1 MNRPRR
7 LGLALLLLAVLGLTL
22 SGCKKP
28 RSQTTTPDQQNKPPR
43 SERPSRT
50 AGLGPSW
57 EQNVRVRSA
66 LDQNDVPRAERLAR
80 AIVDKQPANAEAH
93 FLLGKALMAQK
104 KTDDARTFFEK
115 AAALAP
121 DNSLYRRTLAENL
134 DLAAQEAITKDDPPR
149 AIGFWKRCLGLKYKP
164 AQTEQN
170 LAEAYRAQGEAL
182 RGKKQEAEAEKAF
195 REAMAL
201 IPANPIPRL
210 DLATLLLASDRLL
223 EAERVLK
230 DLVDAHPSFEPGHL
244 AYVRLLH
251 RMGDIRGAQAQI
263 DRLLGLKPDS
273 EAALALKAELEKEV
287 PIGPGG
293 PSRPRTGSEPDFG
306 LGSEPGLEPDPDL
319 VQKLTILESTSNF
332 QGQAELLREY
342 LKAHPEGD
350 WARLRL
356 GMVLERAGDVPGAL
370 AAVEE
375 FLATHAGDPRAQFF
389 KARCLQLSGDLDGA
403 LAILD
408 ILVQEKKAN
417 LQVFD
422 EIGQVYAKKG
432 RFDEAKAAWNKA
444 LAIDPEYAGV
454 LFNFGQLAMEQKDFA
469 AAGTHFDQAIQKEPF
484 NLKFRFFA
492 GLNLKQQARQAEAR
506 AAWQSAKVYLNAG
519 DPYGARI
526 LRALGEP
533 VPAAPPVSPL
543 TAPPPTLTTGA
554 PPPLP
559 PATPTG
565 SATTAAPPEV
575 AGVGAAAPPPAGQ
588 VPGGSAEPTYLA
600 ALDAARAG
608 QFPEAIAGFQAVLQ
622 DSPNNLN
629 ARINLGKVYAAQ
641 GSQAEAALQFL
652 LAVRTSPDHP
662 AATKALLNA
671 YTELGLHRQ
680 AADLTGR
687 LVQAN
692 PARAAEFPEFKAGA
706 ALPRSNPRAYE
717 PFVRTLL
724 QNRQPEEA
732 LPVIQA
738 AVAENPENPRFVVL
752 EGEVRYCLGQ
762 LEEAERTLQRAIT
775 MDPADPEPFLKLG
788 DLYAARQ
795 QMDQAFAQYQ
805 LAQKARFLDPDTAFS
820 IVDRLEAIGK
830 KTEANLLLSRLK
842 GMNLSQPQLE
852 KLRARTATP

>member
-1 MNRPRR
+1 MNHPRR
-7 LGLALLLLAVLGLTL
+7 LGLAILLLAVLALTL

-28 RSQTTTPDQQNKPPR
+28 RSQTANPDQPNKPPR

-66 LDQNDVPRAERLAR
+66 LDQNDAPRAERLAR

-134 DLAAQEAITKDDPPR
+134 DLAAQEAITSDDPPR
-149 AIGFWKRCLGLKYKP
+149 AIGYWKRCLGLKYKP

-182 RGKKQEAEAEKAF
+182 RGRKQDAEAEKAF

-210 DLATLLLASDRLL
+210 DLANLLLGSDRLL

-251 RMGDIRGAQAQI
+251 RMGDVRGAQAQI
-263 DRLLGLKPDS
+263 DRLLSLKPDS
-273 EAALALKAELEKEV
+273 AAALALRAELEKEV
-287 PIGPGG
+287 PIGPGT
-293 PSRPRTGSEPDFG
+293 PSRPRPGSTPDFG
-306 LGSEPGLEPDPDL
+306 LGSESGLEPDPDL

-332 QGQAELLREY
+332 QGQAQLLRDY
-342 LKAHPEGD
+342 LKEHPEGD

-356 GMVLERAGDVPGAL
+356 GMVLERAGDIPGAL

-375 FLATHAGDPRAQFF
+375 FLATHADDPRAQFF

-417 LQVFD
+417 LQVYD

-469 AAGTHFDQAIQKEPF
+469 TAATRFDQAIQKEPF

-492 GLNLKQQARQAEAR
+492 GLNLKQQGREAEAR

-543 TAPPPTLTTGA
+543 TAPPPTLTTGGST
-554 PPPLP
+554 PLP
-559 PATPTG
+559 PTTLNG
-565 SATTAAPPEV
+565 SAT
-575 AGVGAAAPPPAGQ
+575 AAAVSTTPPAGTGAAGQ
-588 VPGGSAEPTYLA
+588 VPGGTGEPTYLA

-608 QFPEAIAGFQAVLQ
+608 QFAEAIAGFQAVLQ
-622 DSPNNLN
+622 ESPNNLN

-652 LAVRTSPDHP
+652 LAVRASPDHP

-671 YTELGLHRQ
+671 YSELGLHRQ
-680 AADLTGR
+680 AAELTGR

-692 PARAAEFPEFKAGA
+692 PARAAEFPEYKAGA

-738 AVAENPENPRFVVL
+738 AVAENPENPKFVVL

-762 LEEAERTLQRAIT
+762 LEEAEKTLQHAIT

-842 GMNLSQPQLE
+842 GMNLSEPQLE

>member
-7 LGLALLLLAVLGLTL
+7 LGLAVLLLAVLALTL

-28 RSQTTTPDQQNKPPR
+28 RSQTANPDQPNKPPR

-66 LDQNDVPRAERLAR
+66 LDQNDAPRAERLAR

-134 DLAAQEAITKDDPPR
+134 DLAAQEAITQDDPLR
-149 AIGFWKRCLGLKYKP
+149 AIGLWKRCLGLKFKP

-182 RGKKQEAEAEKAF
+182 RGKNQEAEAEKAF

-210 DLATLLLASDRLL
+210 DLANLLLGSDRLL

-251 RMGDIRGAQAQI
+251 RMGDVRGALAQI

-273 EAALALKAELEKEV
+273 EAALVLRAELEKEV
-287 PIGPGG
+287 PIGPGAL
-293 PSRPRTGSEPDFG
+293 SRPRPDTGADFG
-306 LGSEPGLEPDPDL
+306 LGSDPGLEPDPDL

-332 QGQAELLREY
+332 QGQAQVLRDY
-342 LKAHPEGD
+342 LKDNPEAD

-370 AAVEE
+370 AAVEG
-375 FLATHAGDPRAQFF
+375 FLASHPDDPRAQFF

-432 RFDEAKAAWNKA
+432 RFDEATAAWNKA

-469 AAGTHFDQAIQKEPF
+469 AAATHFDQAIQKEPF

-492 GLNLKQQARQAEAR
+492 GLNLKQQGRDAEAQ
-506 AAWQSAKVYLNAG
+506 AAWQSAKAYLNAG

-533 VPAAPPVSPL
+533 VPTAAPVSPL

-554 PPPLP
+554 ATPLP
-559 PATPTG
+559 PVTTAG
-565 SATTAAPPEV
+565 ATTTGVPPAAPG
-575 AGVGAAAPPPAGQ
+575 AGIAAPAAGQ
-588 VPGGSAEPTYLA
+588 VPGGMAEPTYLA

-608 QFPEAIAGFQAVLQ
+608 KFPEAIAGFQAVLQ
-622 DSPNNLN
+622 QSPNNIN
-629 ARINLGKVYAAQ
+629 ARINLGKVHAAQ
-641 GSQAEAALQFL
+641 GSHAEAAVQFL
-652 LAVRTSPDHP
+652 LAMRTSPDHP
-662 AATKALLNA
+662 AATRALLNA
-671 YTELGLHRQ
+671 YSELGLHRQ

-687 LVQAN
+687 LIQAN

-738 AVAENPENPRFVVL
+738 AVEENPENPRFVVL
-752 EGEVRYCLGQ
+752 EGEVRYCMGQ
-762 LEEAERTLQRAIT
+762 LEEAEKTLQRAIT

-788 DLYAARQ
+788 DLFAARQ
-795 QMDQAFAQYQ
+795 QMDQAFLQYQ